1 MTIMPSPNST
11 TNPVIEIV
19 LEKLNEPS
27 FYEILFPVNLP
38 GKQEF
43 LPDATVKVRPLDA
56 IGETYEIITGVA
68 QCRFARAKGE
78 RTIYALVK
86 EMTDEEARR
95 YATEDVLRAAATA
108 TTRSTVQ
115 LLVAARDNEKHGGEW
130 TVERIT
136 DLLGIKKSTYTHASS
151 SLKYVCEELQ
161 KADPDSKELGLAE
174 LVALAL
180 RRDFMPA
187 FTLLYTGRLSVDK
200 FYRDHY
206 RKSEVALERSR
217 RQREAKAENQRARK
231 VETVNSESAPPVSTT
246 APTYPE
252 QLITDGVL
260 SFARA
265 VALKRQTTDS
275 DTANNR
281 QFIDQQLITLLET
294 HDDLETELRHVCKF
308 ILKNLDSGLRPRSTR
323 RKSTRP
329 AEPEL
334 PSQNAQLSFELPEP
348 ALPVEPQD
356 SDLFGD
362 AKSRAA

>member
-1 MTIMPSPNST
+1 MPSAKST
-11 TNPVIEIV
+11 THPAIEIA
-19 LEKLNEPS
+19 LEKIHEPA
-27 FYEILFPVNLP
+27 FYDILFPVNSATE
-38 GKQEF
+38 QEF
-43 LPDATVKVRPLDA
+43 LPDVTIKVRPLDEL
-56 IGETYEIITGVA
+56 GEAYELITGIA
-68 QCRFARAKGE
+68 QCRFARAEGE
-78 RTIYALVK
+78 RTIHAVVK

-95 YATEDVLRAAATA
+95 YATDDVLRVAAIA
-108 TTRSTVQ
+108 TTRSTIQ
-115 LLVAARDNEKHGGEW
+115 LLVAARDNETHGGEW
-130 TVERIT
+130 NVERIT
-136 DLLGIKKSTYTHASS
+136 GLLGVKKSTYTHAWSC
-151 SLKYVCEELQ
+151 LIYVCDELQ
-161 KADPDSKELGLAE
+161 KADPCAKELGLAE
-174 LVALAL
+174 LVALAI
-180 RRDFMPA
+180 RRNFMPA
-187 FTLLYTGRLSVDK
+187 FTALYTGRLTVDK

-281 QFIDQQLITLLET
+281 QIIDQQLITLLET
-294 HDDLETELRHVCKF
+294 HDDLETELRHVCNL
-308 ILKNLDSGLRPRSTR
+308 ILKNLDSGLRPQHTR